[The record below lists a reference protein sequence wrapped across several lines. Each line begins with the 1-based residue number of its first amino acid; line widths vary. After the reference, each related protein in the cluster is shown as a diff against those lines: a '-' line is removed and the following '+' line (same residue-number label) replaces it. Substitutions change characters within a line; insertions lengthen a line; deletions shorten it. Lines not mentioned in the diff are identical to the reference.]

1 MTSRG
6 TSFCQYKNI
15 FGKPGEGIHSYRIFN
30 IAIFDLLGTIL
41 VAILI
46 AYLTKTNVWLVFFIL
61 FLIGIL
67 LHYLFCVDTTVNKF
81 LSGK

>member
-30 IAIFDLLGTIL
+30 IAIFDLLGAIL